1 MIKNS
6 IVGFI
11 AFFIMSTL
19 SVTQAADSYSLRKVD
34 GAKVSRKVAKL
45 IYQNQNAGGALAV
58 KRSNLTIRPMGRYQL
73 YKYQN
78 VLVALKN
85 STNQQVNVSGELGR
99 QIDKALNLSHRVV
112 IVITCECALGFG
124 SCSMKYAEN
133 GDPLYCDGSCED
145 NCNTIIDIYGNK
157 GISTTTGPCNDFI

>member
-1 MIKNS
+1 MIKKS
-6 IVGFI
+6 IVFI
-11 AFFIMSTL
+11 TFVIMSAL

-34 GAKVSRKVAKL
+34 AAKVGRKVAKL
-45 IYQNQNAGGALAV
+45 IYQNQNAGGALLV
-58 KRSNLTIRPMGRYQL
+58 NRSNLTIRPIGHYQL

-85 STNQQVNVSGELGR
+85 STNERVDVSGELGR
-99 QIDKALNLSHRVV
+99 QIEKALNLSHRVV
-112 IVITCECALGFG
+112 IVISCECALDFG

-133 GDPLYCDGSCED
+133 GYPLYCDGSCED